1 MKTRNALTEAP
12 TFRCDVEPD
21 IEPMTGWPLV
31 LVWAGLFLGSW
42 AITIALAWAVV
53 RVIVAVIRWILL
65 FFGG

>member
-31 LVWAGLFLGSW
+31 LTWFVLLLGSW
-42 AITIALAWAVV
+42 AIAIGIALALFKVGRALVEWAD
-53 RVIVAVIRWILL
+53 IQWW
-65 FFGG
+65 

>member
-1 MKTRNALTEAP
+1 MTTEFALPEAP
-12 TFRCDVEPD
+12 AFGADVEPD
-21 IEPMTGWPLV
+21 VELVTGWPLV